1 MKFLI
6 ESDRVIAD
14 LPSSQLVISP
24 IPGVGVRP
32 YELLISSLIGCGG
45 TLLKTILEKKR
56 VSYVKLEMEADSIRN
71 PSQANRIEK
80 ITISANIFSKDELT
94 LGQREKISSLVMKNC
109 GMIQSVL
116 PAIKVDVLINMIHD
130 DGEPE

>member
-56 VSYVKLEMEADSIRN
+56 VSYVKLEMETDSIRN

>member
-6 ESDRVIAD
+6 ESDRVIAE
-14 LPSSQLVISP
+14 LPSNQLVISP

-56 VSYVKLEMEADSIRN
+56 VSYEKLEMEADSIRN

-80 ITISANIFSKDELT
+80 ITIIANIFSKDELT

>member
-6 ESDRVIAD
+6 EADRVIAE
-14 LPSSQLVISP
+14 LPSNQLVISP
-24 IPGVGVRP
+24 TPGVGVRP

-45 TLLKTILEKKR
+45 TLLKTILKKKR
-56 VSYVKLEMEADSIRN
+56 VSYEKLEMEADSIRN

-80 ITISANIFSKDELT
+80 ITIRANIFSKDELT

>member
-6 ESDRVIAD
+6 EADRVIAD
-14 LPSSQLVISP
+14 LTSSQLVISP
-24 IPGVGVRP
+24 TPGVGVRP

-56 VSYVKLEMEADSIRN
+56 VSYEKLEMEADSIRN
-71 PSQANRIEK
+71 PSQANRIER
-80 ITISANIFSKDELT
+80 ITITANIFSKDELT

-116 PAIKVDVLINMIHD
+116 PAIKVELLINRIHD
-130 DGEPE
+130 EGEPE

>member
-6 ESDRVIAD
+6 ESDRVIAE
-14 LPSSQLVISP
+14 LPSNQLVISP

-56 VSYVKLEMEADSIRN
+56 VRYEKLEMEADSIRN

-80 ITISANIFSKDELT
+80 ITIRANIFSKDELT

-116 PAIKVDVLINMIHD
+116 PAIKVDVLINIIHD